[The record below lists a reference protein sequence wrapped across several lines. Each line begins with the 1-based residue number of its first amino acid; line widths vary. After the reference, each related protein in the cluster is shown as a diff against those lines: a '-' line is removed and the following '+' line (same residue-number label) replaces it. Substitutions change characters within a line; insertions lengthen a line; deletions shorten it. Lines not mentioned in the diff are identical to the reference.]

1 MMMIPPKKRDE
12 LEGEGADYDE
22 IIDVHLT
29 ALDDLVNVNS
39 LFTIAVFIGMS
50 VASPNQQ
57 SLEIRQECDAG
68 PLLSK
73 RLILY
78 EVVSFACFLLSSLSA
93 KSLKVL
99 INLKKIKRKIKRIPK
114 VDRLFKDVLLSEF
127 WGRALLA
134 LSIVA
139 SFVGIVLLTMS
150 MANVIQIM
158 VGKLSC
164 GSNYA
169 QRSVVC
175 LVVIVIT
182 ALLLYAPSMLYVV
195 IATAPRD

>member
-1 MMMIPPKKRDE
+1 MQTKAITLLYMMMIPPKKRDE

-50 VASPNQQ
+50 IASPNQH
-57 SLEIRQECDAG
+57 SLEIRQECDTG
-68 PLLSK
+68 PILSK

-78 EVVSFACFLLSSLSA
+78 EVVSFACFLLSSLLA

-114 VDRLFKDVLLSEF
+114 VDRLFKD
-127 WGRALLA
+127 
-134 LSIVA
+134 IK
-139 SFVGIVLLTMS
+139 
-150 MANVIQIM
+150 

-164 GSNYA
+164 GSDYA
-169 QRSVVC
+169 QHSVVC
-175 LVVIVIT
+175 LVVIVTT
-182 ALLLYAPSMLYVV
+182 ALLLYTPSMLYVV
-195 IATAPRD
+195 IAIAARD